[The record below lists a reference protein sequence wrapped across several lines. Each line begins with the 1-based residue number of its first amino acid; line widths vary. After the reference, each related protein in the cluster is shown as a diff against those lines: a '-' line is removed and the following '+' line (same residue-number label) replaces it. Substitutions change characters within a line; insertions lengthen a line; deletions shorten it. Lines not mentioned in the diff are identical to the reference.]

1 VNGLNFAQDSI
12 REHNLCQ
19 VKKLN
24 DTQNK
29 KRKRKIEMNNQIKC
43 PKCGEIIDIENL
55 IQAGAKEAVNKQLE
69 AQKDEYEKTL
79 ASLKKEADKLRQE
92 AEKDKENA
100 IEEALKLQKKEFKSK
115 EEKIKQSIL
124 DEQKEA
130 YEELEKE
137 LAEKTTQIKE
147 LNKLKAEK
155 SKLEREKE
163 ELAEKINAEAEKQ
176 FSIKLIE
183 EREKLKKNAEEKFEL
198 KIREL
203 EKQLEDQKNLTEEMK
218 KRQEQG
224 SMQLQGEVQEL
235 LIEEYLREN
244 FKYDEIQEVGKGDMG
259 ADSIQIVHTLTKQNC
274 GSIYYESKRT
284 KTFNEGWI
292 TKFKNDIQ
300 TRGADIGVLVTAVLP
315 KDMDRMGLKDG
326 IYICTYEEFKA
337 LSHILRA
344 NIIKLSEIKSSQEN
358 RHEKSELIYNYLT
371 STEFQFQMEMIV
383 NSFINM
389 QDDLNAEKRAINKL
403 WKKREKEI
411 QNVISATTDMYG
423 SIQGIAGSAIKR
435 VEQLEIPLLETTEE

>member
-1 VNGLNFAQDSI
+1 M
-12 REHNLCQ
+12 
-19 VKKLN
+19 K
-24 DTQNK
+24 
-29 KRKRKIEMNNQIKC
+29 NQIKC

-55 IQAGAKEAVNKQLE
+55 IEAGAKEAVNKQLE
-69 AQKDEYEKTL
+69 AQKAEYDAEIKK
-79 ASLKKEADKLRQE
+79 LKKESDKLRSD
-92 AEKDKENA
+92 AEKEKENA
-100 IEEALKLQKKEFKSK
+100 IEEALNSQKKEFKIK
-115 EEKIKQSIL
+115 EEKIKQAIL
-124 DEQKEA
+124 EEHKEA

-137 LAEKTTQIKE
+137 LSEKSLQLKE

-163 ELAEKINAEAEKQ
+163 ELADKINAEAEKQ
-176 FSIKLIE
+176 FGIKLLE
-183 EREKLKKNAEEKFEL
+183 EKEKLKKSAEEKFEL

-218 KRQEQG
+218 KKQEQG

-259 ADSIQIVHTLTKQNC
+259 ADSIQIVHTMTKQNC

-284 KTFNEGWI
+284 KTFNEAWI

-300 TRGADIGVLVTAVLP
+300 TRGADIGVLVSAVRP

-326 IYICTYEEFKA
+326 IYICTFEEFKA
-337 LSHILRA
+337 LSFILRE
-344 NIIKLSEIKSSQEN
+344 NIIKFNEIKSLQEN

-389 QDDLNAEKRAINKL
+389 QNDLNAEKRAINKL

-423 SIQGIAGSAIKR
+423 SIQGIAGNAIKP
-435 VEQLEIPLLETTEE
+435 VEQLEIPLLEMND